1 MRPKFVGVQ
10 EKVRQKS
17 DGSEEDFD
25 LVTLVIIRNS
35 QQKMLKMWNHSHQT
49 SGWIIKGGCF
59 LLNWLF
65 SRQIQ
70 VDLDS
75 FQNSKML

>member
-35 QQKMLKMWNHSHQT
+35 QQKMLKM
-49 SGWIIKGGCF
+49 
-59 LLNWLF
+59 
-65 SRQIQ
+65 
-70 VDLDS
+70 
-75 FQNSKML
+75 